1 MTLLLVL
8 GGTLMLWMNTT
19 LRWFTA
25 AAAHALFTLV
35 LLCRFVPRTGMGVC
49 SVAVQETETV
59 VGAVSLVM
67 PRVYSQSW
75 IQRYPHTTIISI

>member
-1 MTLLLVL
+1 
-8 GGTLMLWMNTT
+8 MNTT

-49 SVAVQETETV
+49 SVALQETKT

-67 PRVYSQSW
+67 PRV
-75 IQRYPHTTIISI
+75 